1 MPKVIEALVE
11 DTKTHEAYT
20 LALIKKLV
28 SCDLCFS
35 RYHGLMSLNRRLQN
49 PSVRPDFL
57 TRMLE
62 DKSIELS
69 DVQIAAH
76 ASDFV

>member
-1 MPKVIEALVE
+1 MVV
-11 DTKTHEAYT
+11 
-20 LALIKKLV
+20 
-28 SCDLCFS
+28 
-35 RYHGLMSLNRRLQN
+35 NRRLQN
-49 PSVRPDFL
+49 PSSRPDFL

-62 DKSIELS
+62 DKSQELR

>member
-1 MPKVIEALVE
+1 M
-11 DTKTHEAYT
+11 D
-20 LALIKKLV
+20 
-28 SCDLCFS
+28 
-35 RYHGLMSLNRRLQN
+35 
-49 PSVRPDFL
+49 RPDFL

-62 DKSIELS
+62 NRDQDNIS